1 MRNLLKVEKMYAHP
15 IEGKRY
21 DIGNKLDFLKTNVEF
36 ALRRQ
41 EFAKPFY
48 EFLKRMV
55 AEYDGKL

>member
-1 MRNLLKVEKMYAHP
+1 MPVCSY

-36 ALRRQ
+36 ALRRK

-48 EFLKRMV
+48 FT
-55 AEYDGKL
+55 